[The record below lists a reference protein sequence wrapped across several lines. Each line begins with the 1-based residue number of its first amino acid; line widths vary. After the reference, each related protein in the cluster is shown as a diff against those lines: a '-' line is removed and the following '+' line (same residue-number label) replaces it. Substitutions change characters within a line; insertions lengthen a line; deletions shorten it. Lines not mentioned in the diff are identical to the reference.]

1 VLLTDGNA
9 DVFGSGL
16 VDAHRLVWFRSAAV
30 RAVVASAAAVLCDC
44 RQFPSAAMIPI
55 KSSRESPADEQ
66 NDLLFGCGKYEGTAA
81 A

>member
-1 VLLTDGNA
+1 
-9 DVFGSGL
+9 
-16 VDAHRLVWFRSAAV
+16 
-30 RAVVASAAAVLCDC
+30 
-44 RQFPSAAMIPI
+44 MIPI